1 MLQRNENPYTHDA
14 SSASVNTGIKDVSQR
29 AYNQD
34 CSATSVQDMAFGF
47 ICFILLFGV
56 ESSLIIV
63 FETQVMNLDH
73 FKKEIN
79 ILESL
84 AK

>member
-47 ICFILLFGV
+47 ICFILFDL
-56 ESSLIIV
+56 E
-63 FETQVMNLDH
+63 FEQKFMLMG
-73 FKKEIN
+73 
-79 ILESL
+79 
-84 AK
+84 